1 MKKVEKSNFFKNG
14 ILALIIITSVTLAI
28 ESPLK
33 DPESTEVKVLSI
45 IDLITTIIFTIEVMI
60 KVIAN
65 GFMCNGRK
73 SYIRK
78 SWNILDFFIVTFA
91 LIQLSLP

>member
-78 SWNILDFFIVTFA
+78 SWNILDFFIVTVA